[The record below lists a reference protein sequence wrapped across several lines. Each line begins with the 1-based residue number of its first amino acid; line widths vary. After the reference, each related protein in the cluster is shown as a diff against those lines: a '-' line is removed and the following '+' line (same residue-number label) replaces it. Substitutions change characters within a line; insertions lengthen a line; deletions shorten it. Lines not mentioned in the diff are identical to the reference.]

1 MRIALTRFALT
12 SLSLL
17 FFLTPSATSAPEPE
31 GASVNGKFEIS
42 LDKGAKRHI
51 EFHAFRDLNG
61 NVTGETIFQDDAP
74 ETPLDKSTDGAT
86 SDANK
91 VFYLKAQFDC
101 LTIEGNKAVMS
112 GAVTEASSEQYVGRR
127 VLVVAQE
134 NGGADDPA
142 KHDRFTWGVYRNQK
156 NNWLPGDSE
165 RSEEVTGQ
173 SWLATDSERID
184 DEGVPSHKEK
194 VIGCQSFPISA
205 FSFINANQGRG
216 TVHVKL

>member
-1 MRIALTRFALT
+1 MTIAFTRVALT

-17 FFLTPSATSAPEPE
+17 FFLIPSATLAPEPE
-31 GASVNGKFEIS
+31 GASVNGKFEIL

-61 NVTGETIFQDDAP
+61 NVSGETVFQDDAP
-74 ETPLDKSTDGAT
+74 ETPTDKSTDGVT
-86 SDANK
+86 SDSNK
-91 VFYLKAQFDC
+91 AFYLKAAFDC

-112 GAVTEASSEQYVGRR
+112 GSVTEASSEQYVGRR
-127 VLVVAQE
+127 VIVVAQA
-134 NGGADDPA
+134 NGGAEDPA
-142 KHDRFTWGVYRNQK
+142 KRDRFTWGVYRNK
-156 NNWLPGDSE
+156 KADWLPGDSE
-165 RSEEVTGQ
+165 RPDEVGAQ

-184 DEGVPSHKEK
+184 DEGVLANKEK

-205 FSFINANQGRG
+205 FSFINASQGQG